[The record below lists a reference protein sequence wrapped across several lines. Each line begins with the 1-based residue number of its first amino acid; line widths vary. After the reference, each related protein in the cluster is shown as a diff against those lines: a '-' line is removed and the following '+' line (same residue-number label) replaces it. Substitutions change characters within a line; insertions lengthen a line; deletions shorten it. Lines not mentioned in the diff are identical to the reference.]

1 MQQRMMCMDC
11 YHVAVP
17 DTVLDGS
24 DVLELLG
31 WCCFGILGLL
41 YCWWRH
47 LNRIKVCAHC
57 GSEELMRESH
67 AAAER
72 HVPQAPPSFGPCML
86 TRSGAARVRWP
97 RALRTPRARLHSG
110 SLGALLLSALVVFWT
125 LDTLELA
132 APGMVTASCLLF
144 GSWLLHQLHHVSRL
158 RSTLPGCRAWDQRG
172 RPLHIE
178 QV

>member
-1 MQQRMMCMDC
+1 MQQRMMCLDC
-11 YHVAVP
+11 FHLAQP
-17 DTVLDGS
+17 DTVLRGS

-31 WCCFGILGLL
+31 WCCFGIPGLL

-47 LNRIKVCAHC
+47 VNRIKLCSNC
-57 GSEELMRESH
+57 GSDQLMREAR

-72 HVPQAPPSFGPCML
+72 RVPQAPPSFGPPMRTL
-86 TRSGAARVRWP
+86 SGASRVHWP

-110 SLGALLLSALVVFWT
+110 SVGALLLSSLPTLEFAAPDMAPALVS
-125 LDTLELA
+125 A
-132 APGMVTASCLLF
+132 AWLLF
-144 GSWLLHQLHHVSRL
+144 VSWLLLELYRVLRL
-158 RSTLPGCRAWDQRG
+158 RSTLPACRAWDQHG